1 MNLIAMIALGIED
14 IFEDTILHLD
24 NYSILQLHSV

>member
-14 IFEDTILHLD
+14 IFEDTILHPD
-24 NYSILQLHSV
+24 NISILQLHSV